1 MRRAAVLVA
10 TLFGIGR
17 FPFAPAT
24 AASLVIAGLL
34 AILAHAAPSAL
45 APAPLLIAIVAL
57 LPVAVWSSGEAEKT
71 LGTDAK
77 PIVIDEVV
85 GMLVSVWGV
94 IGIGGIG
101 AIGGAG
107 RLEGE
112 RAWIYLAA
120 AFLLFRLFDILKPFG
135 IRRSQSLPGGYGVVV
150 DDLLAGIVTNLA
162 LRLLLAMGVP
172 L

>member
-1 MRRAAVLVA
+1 MRRAAVLLA
-10 TLFGIGR
+10 TVFGIGR
-17 FPFAPAT
+17 FPIAPAT
-24 AASLVIAGLL
+24 AASFVTAGLL
-34 AILAHAAPSAL
+34 AVLAHAAPSTL
-45 APAPLLIAIVAL
+45 APAPLLAAILAL

-77 PIVIDEVV
+77 PIVIDEVI
-85 GMLVSVWGV
+85 GMLVSVWG
-94 IGIGGIG
+94 GLGIG
-101 AIGGAG
+101 AIGGSG

-150 DDLLAGIVTNLA
+150 DDLLAGIVTNLV
-162 LRLLLAMGVP
+162 LRLLLWMGVP

>member
-1 MRRAAVLVA
+1 MRRAAVLLA
-10 TLFGIGR
+10 TVFGIGR
-17 FPFAPAT
+17 FPIAPAT
-24 AASLVIAGLL
+24 AASFVIAGLL
-34 AILAHAAPSAL
+34 AVLAHAAPSTL
-45 APAPLLIAIVAL
+45 APAPLLAAILAL

-77 PIVIDEVV
+77 PIVIDEVI
-85 GMLVSVWGV
+85 GMLVSVWG
-94 IGIGGIG
+94 GLGIG
-101 AIGGAG
+101 AIGGSAPAEGG
-107 RLEGE
+107 RT
-112 RAWIYLAA
+112 WIYLAA

-162 LRLLLAMGVP
+162 LRLLLWMGVP

>member
-34 AILAHAAPSAL
+34 AILAHTAPSAL

-85 GMLVSVWGV
+85 GMLVSVWG
-94 IGIGGIG
+94 GLGIG